1 MTLFPVSLERVGRR
15 RTKARWRGERGAVDE
30 RQRRVERVGNGASR
44 WYLKRKGADG
54 RIYSTIRK
62 FQDIFVS
69 YFIIR
74 CVLLISLRK
83 WEIDFWKIRE
93 FSGYLLPREWDWYL
107 ERVKIGDN
115 IGYVCVVIPIIIIS
129 ISNSTLEINSVA
141 IIITPLF
148 QTYSVSSQKSS

>member
-15 RTKARWRGERGAVDE
+15 RTKARRRGERGG
-30 RQRRVERVGNGASR
+30 RRATETR
-44 WYLKRKGADG
+44 WTSWKRGESMIPEEADG

-129 ISNSTLEINSVA
+129 ISNSILEINSVA